1 MIFGRS
7 KGVVG
12 LDIGSATV
20 KLVELKERKGGQFT
34 LQRIGVEPL
43 SPEAIVDGSIMDS
56 SLVVDAIQKLNDQTG
71 VKNASYATSVS
82 GHSVII
88 KKIELPAMEPE
99 ELAESI
105 QWEAEQHIPF
115 DINDVR
121 LDYVTLSD
129 SDPGLEN
136 MEVLLVAVKREKVN
150 DYVSVIS
157 QSGKSPNLVDVDAF
171 AIQNAYQ
178 LNYDVDPLKVVA
190 LINMGAGVTSINV
203 IARGQSVFWRDISFG
218 GNQFTEALQREFN
231 LSFDQA
237 ELLKRGESVGS
248 YSANDARKVLD
259 AISAEMANEI
269 QKTFDFFGATSS
281 EGPVDELML
290 SGGCSLTPNL
300 QEVLRERFG
309 VPTELLNP
317 FRKIQFKDSDFS
329 REWLESIAPMLAV
342 SVGLAVRKVGDDE
355 SVDGLIHINL
365 LSEGRRPVVARKT
378 RPKIN
383 IGDQDPSLYFLAGGL
398 AIGLAVSG
406 GWWTIKNSKIKAV
419 DADIRVAQ
427 REVDELRPI
436 LKEVNDFKAKQRELE
451 RKIKVINDLTLKQ
464 EGPVHIMDRVSR
476 ALPDL
481 VWLRT
486 MNFRGRDVDLVGTAF
501 NTNAIASFIENLDKV
516 PEFREPDT
524 KDITRGRGGG
534 AYNFRIS
541 FRFDQ
546 RAAPKK
552 EDPAAA
558 GTAPA
563 AAAAS
568 AAP

>member
-20 KLVELKERKGGQFT
+20 KLVELKERKGGQYT

-71 VKNASYATSVS
+71 VKNTNYATSVS

-88 KKIELPAMEPE
+88 KKIELPAMEPD
-99 ELAESI
+99 ELADSI

-129 SDPGLEN
+129 DDPGLEN

-157 QSGKSPNLVDVDAF
+157 QSGKSPILVDVDAF
-171 AIQNAYQ
+171 AIQNAYE
-178 LNYDVDPLKVVA
+178 LNYELDPLKVVA
-190 LINMGAGVTSINV
+190 LINMGAGVTNINV
-203 IARGQSVFWRDISFG
+203 VARGQSVFWRDISFG

-259 AISAEMANEI
+259 AVSAEMANEI
-269 QKTFDFFGATSS
+269 QKTFDFFAATSS
-281 EGPVDELML
+281 EGSVDELVC

-317 FRKIQFKDSDFS
+317 FRQVQFKESDFS
-329 REWLESIAPMLAV
+329 ADWLESIAPMLAV
-342 SVGLAVRKVGDDE
+342 SVGLAIRKAGD
-355 SVDGLIHINL
+355 
-365 LSEGRRPVVARKT
+365 
-378 RPKIN
+378 
-383 IGDQDPSLYFLAGGL
+383 
-398 AIGLAVSG
+398 
-406 GWWTIKNSKIKAV
+406 
-419 DADIRVAQ
+419 
-427 REVDELRPI
+427 
-436 LKEVNDFKAKQRELE
+436 
-451 RKIKVINDLTLKQ
+451 
-464 EGPVHIMDRVSR
+464 
-476 ALPDL
+476 
-481 VWLRT
+481 
-486 MNFRGRDVDLVGTAF
+486 
-501 NTNAIASFIENLDKV
+501 
-516 PEFREPDT
+516 
-524 KDITRGRGGG
+524 
-534 AYNFRIS
+534 
-541 FRFDQ
+541 
-546 RAAPKK
+546 
-552 EDPAAA
+552 
-558 GTAPA
+558 
-563 AAAAS
+563 
-568 AAP
+568 